1 MEFIALKLVPVMVTV
16 LMLFIGM
23 ALALLAGNIS
33 GRIIKKLLGIGGK

>member
-1 MEFIALKLVPVMVTV
+1 MEFIVLKLVPIMVTV

-33 GRIIKKLLGIGGK
+33 GMIIKKLLGVGGK